1 MNPFRNTF
9 FTDDQFRDLPCNAYH
24 VPLAKGVCRN
34 FRRPPDIYS
43 PLKLQVKSS

>member
-9 FTDDQFRDLPCNAYH
+9 LTDDQFGDLPFNAYYL
-24 VPLAKGVCRN
+24 PLAKVVCRN